1 MNKQM
6 PFPLLFTA
14 FLNKCNIHSLLK
26 IILKSHKSDIFFNI
40 SIFIKLTSILVWL
53 LTKANE
59 NYLPTYAFGILA
71 IRRLGRFTAT
81 FVFHFYSIGIQ
92 CLMELQ
98 GFC

>member
-1 MNKQM
+1 M
-6 PFPLLFTA
+6 PFPFLFTA
-14 FLNKCNIHSLLK
+14 FLHKCNIHSFLK
-26 IILKSHKSDIFFNI
+26 IILKSHKSECFFFNV
-40 SIFIKLTSILVWL
+40 SFFIKLTSILVWF

-71 IRRLGRFTAT
+71 ITRLGRFTAT
-81 FVFHFYSIGIQ
+81 FVFHFYSVSIQ